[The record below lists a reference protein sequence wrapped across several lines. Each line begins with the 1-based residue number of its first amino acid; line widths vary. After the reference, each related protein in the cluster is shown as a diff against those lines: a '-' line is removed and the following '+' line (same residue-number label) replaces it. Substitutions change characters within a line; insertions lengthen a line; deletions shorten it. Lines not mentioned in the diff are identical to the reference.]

1 MLGFSLRQKE
11 SATKNQLLGKGKKK
25 CTHIV
30 SVPAVGVVHVFCFC
44 PGCRFVWHSRI
55 NQFCHF
61 LWVSY
66 MVATTISNN
75 KIINTADKHFN
86 YIQLWL
92 WDKDN
97 LSRKVQSLTTLSVT
111 PSNFIKVQS
120 ISIENRWHRNQ
131 ATFEEIQS
139 NRNLARVNL
148 SWKISL
154 QYQMCKETLIGE
166 LIFTC

>member
-1 MLGFSLRQKE
+1 MYLPLVLYML
-11 SATKNQLLGKGKKK
+11 
-25 CTHIV
+25 
-30 SVPAVGVVHVFCFC
+30 FCSC
-44 PGCRFVWHSRI
+44 PGCRFAWHSRI
-55 NQFCHF
+55 KQFCHF

-66 MVATTISNN
+66 MVATTISNS

-97 LSRKVQSLTTLSVT
+97 LSRKVQSLATLSVT

-120 ISIENRWHRNQ
+120 ISVENRWHRNQ
-131 ATFEEIQS
+131 ATFKEIQS
-139 NRNLARVNL
+139 NRNLAWVIL

-154 QYQMCKETLIGE
+154 QYQMCEETLIGE
-166 LIFTC
+166 LIFTCWCQ

>member
-1 MLGFSLRQKE
+1 MLLVYLPLVLYMF
-11 SATKNQLLGKGKKK
+11 
-25 CTHIV
+25 
-30 SVPAVGVVHVFCFC
+30 FCFC
-44 PGCRFVWHSRI
+44 LGCRFAWHSRI

-66 MVATTISNN
+66 MVATTKNNN
-75 KIINTADKHFN
+75 KIINTADKHFS

-97 LSRKVQSLTTLSVT
+97 LLLHCLFVT
-111 PSNFIKVQS
+111 PSNVIKVQS
-120 ISIENRWHRNQ
+120 ISIENGWHRNQ

-166 LIFTC
+166 LIFTWWCQLSFSRYLGFLR